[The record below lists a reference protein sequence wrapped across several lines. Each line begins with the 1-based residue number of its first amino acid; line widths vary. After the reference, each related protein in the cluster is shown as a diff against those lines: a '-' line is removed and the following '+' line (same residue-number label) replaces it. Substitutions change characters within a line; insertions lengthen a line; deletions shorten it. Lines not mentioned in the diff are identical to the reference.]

1 MHYLYMAKVLNYS
14 LTDFERIKENG
25 FDLIIN
31 NKTMEM
37 ISFLSLNVGCNNY
50 SKSPIFKKNI
60 NASRIDINQK
70 WSKPEP
76 FKATKIEQKQG
87 IQIKVDLI
95 RSNMNKITD
104 KNYIDLRN
112 KIVEILED
120 LIKNDISKE
129 EMTRIASFLFE
140 IASNNRFYSKIYA
153 DLYSDLSLKYNEIK
167 NAFEISLSRFMLL
180 FDKIEYVDPLIN
192 YDKFCMINKENE
204 KRKALSSFFLNLM
217 YNGIIQKNIILNLIE
232 TLLIQI
238 DKFIHLTDKIN
249 EVDEIIENISILFK
263 EEMFNTSTILVN
275 NMTIPDY
282 IKHLAKSKNKMYPSL
297 TNKSI
302 FKCMDICKL

>member
-1 MHYLYMAKVLNYS
+1 MTKVLNYS
-14 LTDFERIKENG
+14 LSDFEKIRENG
-25 FDLIIN
+25 FDLTIN
-31 NKTMEM
+31 NKTMEI
-37 ISFLSLNVGCNNY
+37 ISFLSLNVGCPNY

-60 NASRIDINQK
+60 LPASGGVNQK
-70 WSKPEP
+70 WAKSEP
-76 FKATKIEQKQG
+76 FKVTKVEQKEGLQVK
-87 IQIKVDLI
+87 IDLI
-95 RSNMNKITD
+95 RSSMNKITD

-120 LIKNDISKE
+120 LISNDISKE

-153 DLYSDLSLKYNEIK
+153 DLYSDLSLKYSEVQ
-167 NAFEISLSRFMLL
+167 NAFQSSLSKFMLL

-204 KRKALSSFFLNLM
+204 KRKALSNFFLNLM
-217 YNGIIQKNIILNLIE
+217 YNGIIQKEVILNLID
-232 TLLIQI
+232 TLLQQI
-238 DKFIHLTDKIN
+238 NKFIHLNDKTN

-263 EEMFNTSTILVN
+263 EDMFSITSILVN
-275 NMTIPDY
+275 NMTIYDY
-282 IKHLAKSKNKMYPSL
+282 ICHLAKSKNKTYPSL

-302 FKCMDICKL
+302 FKCMDICKM

>member
-1 MHYLYMAKVLNYS
+1 MTRVINYS
-14 LTDFERIKENG
+14 LSDFEKIRENG
-25 FDLIIN
+25 FDLTIN

-37 ISFLSLNVGCNNY
+37 ISFLSLNVGCSNY
-50 SKSPIFKKNI
+50 SKSPIFKKNLL
-60 NASRIDINQK
+60 ASRGGGINQK
-70 WSKPEP
+70 WAKPEP
-76 FKATKIEQKQG
+76 FKATKIEQKEG
-87 IQIKVDLI
+87 IQVNIDLI
-95 RSNMNKITD
+95 RSSMNKITD

-153 DLYSDLSLKYNEIK
+153 DLYSDLSLKYSEIQ
-167 NAFEISLSRFMLL
+167 NAFQISLTKFMLL
-180 FDKIEYVDPLIN
+180 FDKIEYVDPSIN

-204 KRKALSSFFLNLM
+204 KRKALSNFFLNLM
-217 YNGIIQKNIILNLIE
+217 YNGIIQKEVILNLIE
-232 TLLIQI
+232 TLLQQI
-238 DKFIHLTDKIN
+238 DKFIHLSEKVN

-263 EEMFNTSTILVN
+263 EDMFSITSILVN
-275 NMTIPDY
+275 NMTIYDY
-282 IKHLAKSKNKMYPSL
+282 IRNLAKSKNKTYPSL

>member
-1 MHYLYMAKVLNYS
+1 MTKVLNYS
-14 LTDFERIKENG
+14 LSDFEKIRENG
-25 FDLIIN
+25 FDLTIN
-31 NKTMEM
+31 NKTMEI
-37 ISFLSLNVGCNNY
+37 ISFLSLNVGCSNY

-60 NASRIDINQK
+60 LPASGGVNQK
-70 WSKPEP
+70 WAKSEP
-76 FKATKIEQKQG
+76 FKVTKVEQKEGLQVK
-87 IQIKVDLI
+87 IDLI
-95 RSNMNKITD
+95 RSSMNKITD

-120 LIKNDISKE
+120 LITNDISKE

-153 DLYSDLSLKYNEIK
+153 DLYSDLSLKYSEVQ
-167 NAFEISLSRFMLL
+167 NAFQISLSKFMLL

-204 KRKALSSFFLNLM
+204 KRKALSNFFLNLM
-217 YNGIIQKNIILNLIE
+217 YNGIIQKEVILNLID
-232 TLLIQI
+232 TLLQQI
-238 DKFIHLTDKIN
+238 NKFIHLNDKTN

-263 EEMFNTSTILVN
+263 EDMFSITSILVN
-275 NMTIPDY
+275 NMTIYDY
-282 IKHLAKSKNKMYPSL
+282 ICHLAKSKNKAYPSL

-302 FKCMDICKL
+302 FKCMDICKM